1 MVYRLRPLEVSFD
14 FEDLE
19 YKLGDTI
26 QVDVELVPNGD
37 VTVREARLDLICEER
52 YVENYSVS
60 GPGLYSNPGGAAPRA
75 QISSQVVREQ
85 KETYVHST
93 EVFLSDAK
101 LAKGISLRYQARLNV
116 QPKPPVHVED
126 ARALQRDADRSW
138 TFKWTLVMTVDVVRG
153 RNPKTQRLVRVGVE

>member
-1 MVYRLRPLEVSFD
+1 MVYRLRPMEVSFD
-14 FEDLE
+14 FEDRE
-19 YKLGDTI
+19 YSLGDTI
-26 QVDVELVPNGD
+26 RVDVELVPNGD
-37 VTVREARLDLICEER
+37 VSVREARVDLICEER

-60 GPGLYSNPGGAAPRA
+60 GPGLYSNPGVAAPRA
-75 QISSQVVREQ
+75 QISSQVIREQ

-101 LAKGISLRYQARLNV
+101 LSAGISLRFQARLKV
-116 QPKPPVHVED
+116 EPTPPVHAED

-153 RNPKTQRLVRVGVE
+153 RNPKTQHVVRVGVG